1 MELRGKK
8 LGLMVSVPPGKT
20 NFDHCLR
27 LAETAL
33 NENVDVYFYCIDDGV
48 EAIRDPRIQRL
59 RERGLKLHVCAFG
72 AERRGIPLDDSATF
86 SGLTVVSDLIAS
98 TDRFVSFN

>member
-1 MELRGKK
+1 MS
-8 LGLMVSVPPGKT
+8 VSPGKP
-20 NFDHCLR
+20 NFEHGIR

-33 NENVDVYFYCIDDGV
+33 SEEVDVYFYCIDDGV
-48 EAIRDPRIQRL
+48 EAILDERIQQL
-59 RERGLKLHVCAFG
+59 RQRGLKLHVCAYG
-72 AERRGIPLDDSATF
+72 AERRGIPLSDLATF

>member
-1 MELRGKK
+1 
-8 LGLMVSVPPGKT
+8 MVSVPPGQA
-20 NFDHCLR
+20 NFDHSLR

-33 NENVDVYFYCIDDGV
+33 NANVVVYFYCIDDGV
-48 EAIRDPRIQRL
+48 AAIRDPRIQRL
-59 RERGLKLHVCAFG
+59 RQRGLRLHVCAFG
-72 AERRGIPLDDSATF
+72 AERRGIAIDDSATF